1 MFEENFEEMQW
12 ALEELKTNYILL
24 KAYTSLK
31 EDLKKA
37 YTEKDLKICE
47 KLLRDNA
54 EQFTDCYNDNLKIIL

>member
-1 MFEENFEEMQW
+1 MFEEMQW

-37 YTEKDLKICE
+37 YTKKDLKICE

-54 EQFTDCYNDNLKIIL
+54 EQFTDCYKDNLKIIL

>member
-1 MFEENFEEMQW
+1 MLEENFEEMQW

-47 KLLRDNA
+47 KLLRVT
-54 EQFTDCYNDNLKIIL
+54 QSSLQTVIRII

>member
-31 EDLKKA
+31 EDLK
-37 YTEKDLKICE
+37 
-47 KLLRDNA
+47 
-54 EQFTDCYNDNLKIIL
+54 

>member
-37 YTEKDLKICE
+37 YTKKDLKICE

-54 EQFTDCYNDNLKIIL
+54 EQFTDCYKDNLKIIL

>member
-37 YTEKDLKICE
+37 YTEKYHKIGE
-47 KLLRDNA
+47 KLRRDNA
-54 EQFTDCYNDNLKIIL
+54 EQFTDCYKDNLKIIL

>member
-1 MFEENFEEMQW
+1 MLEENFEEMQR

-47 KLLRDNA
+47 KLLRYNA
-54 EQFTDCYNDNLKIIL
+54 EQFTGCYKDNLKIIL